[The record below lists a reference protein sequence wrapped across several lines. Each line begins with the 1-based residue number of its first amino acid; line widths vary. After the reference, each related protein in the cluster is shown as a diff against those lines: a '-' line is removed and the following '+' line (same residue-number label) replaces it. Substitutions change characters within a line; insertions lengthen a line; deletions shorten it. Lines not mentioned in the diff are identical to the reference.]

1 MNWTVLFAEQQTLL
15 AQAVLL
21 FTLVLGRV
29 GGLLMT
35 APMFSSLEIP
45 MQVRALL
52 AVAVSLIVAP
62 LQWSVA
68 PAAPESL
75 VDAALLVA
83 GEMLVGVALGLGVMI
98 LLSGMQVAGQVI
110 GQLSGMSLAEVFDPG
125 FNDNAPV
132 FSQFLF
138 HLAVALFVL
147 LGGHRMALVALLDT
161 FQALPPGAAT
171 ALARSPALTDVFTLT
186 LGQSFALGVRVAAPV
201 MAALLIATIVLGL
214 ISRAMPQLNILVIGF
229 VVSVWLTL
237 AAMTLAIEPMAMAFD
252 DYVEPLMET
261 LFDAFDGEASSAGAG
276 SG

>member
-83 GEMLVGVALGLGVMI
+83 GEMLDWDAPTGGYLLQACFSTGIAAADGIKAWVG
-98 LLSGMQVAGQVI
+98 
-110 GQLSGMSLAEVFDPG
+110 
-125 FNDNAPV
+125 
-132 FSQFLF
+132 
-138 HLAVALFVL
+138 
-147 LGGHRMALVALLDT
+147 R
-161 FQALPPGAAT
+161 
-171 ALARSPALTDVFTLT
+171 
-186 LGQSFALGVRVAAPV
+186 
-201 MAALLIATIVLGL
+201 
-214 ISRAMPQLNILVIGF
+214 
-229 VVSVWLTL
+229 
-237 AAMTLAIEPMAMAFD
+237 
-252 DYVEPLMET
+252 
-261 LFDAFDGEASSAGAG
+261 
-276 SG
+276 